1 MNSVNSDNRI
11 LGFIPARGGSKG
23 IPNKNVADVC
33 GKPLIAWSIESA
45 LASDRL
51 TDVLV
56 STDDQTIAEV
66 AKQGGANV
74 PFLRPEDLSGD
85 TASTESAMLHAL
97 EFESSQGRDYA
108 AIVLLQPTS
117 PLRLNGTIDRA
128 IAACLDYG
136 YDSLVGVCEDHGFTW
151 RDTNNPV
158 SDYDPVNRPR
168 RQDITLDQKRYR
180 ETGSIYVTKTR
191 ALIDTGSRLAGRIK
205 LFEMHQIESHEI
217 DTPVDL
223 TIAIAMR
230 RHYHSNPT
238 EFET

>member
-1 MNSVNSDNRI
+1 MNFANSENRI

-45 LASDRL
+45 LTSDRL
-51 TDVLV
+51 TNVLV
-56 STDDQTIAEV
+56 STDDQTIAEI
-66 AKQGGANV
+66 AKQIGASV

-85 TASTESAMLHAL
+85 TSSTESAMLHAL
-97 EFESSQGRDYA
+97 EFEASQGRDYV

-117 PLRLNGTIDRA
+117 PLRLKGTIDSA
-128 IAACLDYG
+128 ISACLDNG

-151 RDTNNPV
+151 RDTINPV

-168 RQDITLDQKRYR
+168 RQDILLKQKRYK
-180 ETGSIYVTKTR
+180 ETGSIYVTKTST
-191 ALIDTGSRLAGRIK
+191 LIETGSRLAGRIK
-205 LFEMHQIESHEI
+205 LFEMNQIESHEI
-217 DTPVDL
+217 DTSVDL
-223 TIAIAMR
+223 AIAIAMR
-230 RHYHSNPT
+230 QHYHSNLT

>member
-1 MNSVNSDNRI
+1 MNSVSSDNRI

-23 IPNKNVADVC
+23 IPNKNLADVY

-45 LASDRL
+45 LASNRL
-51 TDVLV
+51 TNVLV

-66 AKQGGANV
+66 AGQVGASV
-74 PFLRPEDLSGD
+74 PFLRPVDLSSD

-117 PLRLNGTIDRA
+117 PLRINGTIDRA

-158 SDYDPVNRPR
+158 ANYDPVDRPR
-168 RQDITLDQKRYR
+168 RQDISLKQRHYK
-180 ETGSIYVTKTR
+180 ETGSIYITKTKT
-191 ALIDTGSRLAGRIK
+191 LIETGSRLAGRIK

-217 DTPVDL
+217 DAPLDL
-223 TIAIAMR
+223 TIAVAMR